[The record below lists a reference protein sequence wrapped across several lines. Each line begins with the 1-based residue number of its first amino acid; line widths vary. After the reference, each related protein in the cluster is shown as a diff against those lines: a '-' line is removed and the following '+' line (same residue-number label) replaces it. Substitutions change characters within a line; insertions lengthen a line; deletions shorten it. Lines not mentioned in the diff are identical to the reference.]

1 MARER
6 NSEKGAE
13 ATGNRHTLPSLR
25 RIVSEAAQS
34 NGGSLTM
41 SQLESIA
48 QNYSIT
54 ERQMESIIK
63 MCEEKQLI
71 REDDDSDVYEDMEE
85 FDRFDDS
92 IKGDVRLDNQVKAY
106 LYDIGQYEV
115 YSKEEEYEVGLRV
128 MAGDEEA
135 IHDMTMH
142 NLRLVVAIAK
152 TYRYTN
158 VPFMDIVMEGN
169 IGLMKAVT
177 KFDYTMGN
185 RFATYATWWI
195 KQNIS
200 RSITNNERTI
210 RMPVYVTDYINKY
223 ERKKKLMTQEMGREP
238 TIEEVCKRIDVSA
251 EKMKA
256 WLHVKKQTS
265 SISIDAPLD
274 DDERSTIGSFV
285 GDEKQTPDKAV
296 MRSSLDDALMKA
308 MNGLTENERSVII
321 MKYGIGGRQPMKL
334 SEIAE
339 VLGCTKERV
348 RQMENKAIKK
358 MSTSENRINLKELYL
373 ACSN

>member
-1 MARER
+1 MATKQ
-6 NSEKGAE
+6 KGADGQPGR
-13 ATGNRHTLPSLR
+13 TSLASLQKA
-25 RIVSEAAQS
+25 VTDAADK

-41 SQLESIA
+41 SQLENII
-48 QNYSIT
+48 QKYDIT
-54 ERQMESIIK
+54 EKQMENIIR
-63 MCEEKQLI
+63 MCEKKRLI
-71 REDDDSDVYEDMEE
+71 RDDDDGDVYEDMED

-92 IKGDVRLDNQVKAY
+92 IKGEVRLDNQLKAY

-135 IHDMTMH
+135 IHEMTMH
-142 NLRLVVAIAK
+142 NLRLVVAVAK
-152 TYRYTN
+152 TYKYTN
-158 VPFMDIVMEGN
+158 VPLMDIVMEGN

-200 RSITNNERTI
+200 RAITNNERTI

-223 ERKKKLMTQEMGREP
+223 ERNKKLMTQEIGREP
-238 TIEEVCKRIDVSA
+238 TIEEVCERIGVSA
-251 EKMKA
+251 EKMKK

-274 DDERSTIGSFV
+274 DDERSTIGNFV
-285 GDEKQTPDKAV
+285 GDERQTPDKAA
-296 MRSSLDDALMKA
+296 MQSSLEEALIASMK
-308 MNGLTENERSVII
+308 GLTENERAVII
-321 MKYGIGGRQPMKL
+321 MKYGIGGKPPMKL
-334 SEIAE
+334 TEIAE
-339 VLGCTKERV
+339 KLGCTKERV
-348 RQMENKAIKK
+348 RQLENKAIKK
-358 MSTSENRINLKELYL
+358 MSTSENRMNLKELYL
-373 ACSN
+373 ACND